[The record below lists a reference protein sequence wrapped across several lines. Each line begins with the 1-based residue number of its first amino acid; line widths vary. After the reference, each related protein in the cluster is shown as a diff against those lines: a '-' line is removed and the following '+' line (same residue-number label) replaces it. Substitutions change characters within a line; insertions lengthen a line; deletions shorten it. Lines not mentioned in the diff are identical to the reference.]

1 MSQWNNSYAYNQQY
15 QGSGTWNGELGNQ
28 FSNQQFYPNAQPT
41 YEPNNQY
48 VNFQEFLSQMQGNNA
63 AAGGS
68 VAFNNA
74 QYQNYPGNQYE
85 YQTAP
90 SPQNPNNYYP
100 PHSNAVS
107 AAEGYQTT
115 AQSHDRN
122 APDSNYDNHMVFKS
136 NLTPTATEFVPKGM
150 SQVGQSGTV
159 NTNPPDVSIAYNEVS
174 ESRRENNAESSWRGK
189 QSSQP
194 SSSRSYD
201 EPKNEQEPKIKLDK
215 ESYSSHS
222 YNENKSEQDPRKK
235 PEKDRRRRNNESRNN
250 INNVNNYRESNSQSN
265 EHSGPNDPEGGDSE
279 SNSYRDGSRKQS
291 SEYHSRNYDQNSRR
305 NEPNGRNT
313 RRNESSRQYEGSSR
327 KYDNHNQN
335 NESNNKNNDSDRN
348 YDSNERNYSSRNN
361 DSDTRQYDSSSRNY
375 DSGGRN
381 YDNRRRNYES
391 NNRHYEGGNRN
402 NDSNSRSYDASSR
415 NNDSGPARSN
425 TDYNRRGDFNGRDSD
440 YNSRNNDYNNRNEDY
455 NSRNYDSNN
464 RNYETNR
471 GQVKNSKLKNKEPD
485 NRTFY
490 NSSVNQSSQ
499 DVRSG
504 RSDRGD
510 SSARNR
516 NWAGSQRVRPT
527 ERTDDEQYAK
537 GYLDN
542 QEDRYSRG
550 SRAEAMFSPSRNRHR
565 QVDQGGNSDLTQ
577 RERLSEQLD
586 KGTLE
591 CLVCCER
598 VRQTDA
604 VWACGNCY
612 HVLHLRCIRKWA
624 MSSIIEGKWRCPACQ
639 NTSDE
644 IPSEYRCMCGAV
656 RAPDYQRGAGGA
668 HTCGQ
673 ACQRARS
680 CPHPC
685 SLPCHPGPCPP
696 CQATVTRK
704 CGCGAETRSVVC
716 SSKLAQLC
724 GRVCERRL
732 ACAAHR
738 CAQPCHEG
746 PCEPCTSTVDQVCHC
761 PAAKSRSVPCT
772 AESGGTTSWSCGA
785 ECSRVLACGA
795 HVCREPCHAPPCA
808 ACRLLPAAVPSC
820 PCGRTKLDPE
830 ARKACTD
837 PVPLCGNI
845 CAKPLPCGPAGD
857 KHFCKL
863 DCHEGPCPVCPDKT
877 LLPCRCGHSSREVPC
892 AELPQM
898 LDNVFCQK
906 KCNKKL
912 SCGRHRCRAS
922 CCAAT
927 SHRCGVVCG
936 RLLACQLHRC
946 EQFCHT
952 GHCAPCTRASFEELT
967 CECGAEVILPPVPC
981 GAKRP
986 ACSAPCRRPRACPHP
1001 PHHACHEGDCPPC
1014 VVLTA
1019 KRCHGQHEVFKKFRN
1034 LLQEEFFAGCHA
1046 GNLCLRKAHAKI
1058 CHKGPCDAGNC
1069 GHPCAAPCHAG
1080 AEGRAGGA
1088 GRRAAP
1094 ARRRAAS
1101 WCAPR
1106 ARAAAAP
1113 PTAPAPT
1120 TRGTSP
1126 K

>member
-565 QVDQGGNSDLTQ
+565 QVDQG
-577 RERLSEQLD
+577 
-586 KGTLE
+586 
-591 CLVCCER
+591 
-598 VRQTDA
+598 
-604 VWACGNCY
+604 
-612 HVLHLRCIRKWA
+612 
-624 MSSIIEGKWRCPACQ
+624 EGKWRCPACQ

-644 IPSEYRCMCGAV
+644 IPSEYRCMCGAQQAGAAVRTRV
-656 RAPDYQRGAGGA
+656 RAPAGVRRAPLRAALPRGAL
-668 HTCGQ
+668 
-673 ACQRARS
+673 RAL
-680 CPHPC
+680 HQH
-685 SLPCHPGPCPP
+685 L
-696 CQATVTRK
+696 
-704 CGCGAETRSVVC
+704 
-716 SSKLAQLC
+716 
-724 GRVCERRL
+724 
-732 ACAAHR
+732 
-738 CAQPCHEG
+738 
-746 PCEPCTSTVDQVCHC
+746 CHC

-927 SHRCGVVCG
+927 SHRCGVV
-936 RLLACQLHRC
+936 
-946 EQFCHT
+946 
-952 GHCAPCTRASFEELT
+952 
-967 CECGAEVILPPVPC
+967 ILPPVPC

-1019 KRCHGQHEVFKKFRN
+1019 KRCHGQHEVSDPFSHSQPRIPDGTD
-1034 LLQEEFFAGCHA
+1034 LLST
-1046 GNLCLRKAHAKI
+1046 LPL
-1058 CHKGPCDAGNC
+1058 
-1069 GHPCAAPCHAG
+1069 
-1080 AEGRAGGA
+1080 
-1088 GRRAAP
+1088 
-1094 ARRRAAS
+1094 
-1101 WCAPR
+1101 
-1106 ARAAAAP
+1106 
-1113 PTAPAPT
+1113 
-1120 TRGTSP
+1120 
-1126 K
+1126 